1 MNITEPTRRRGR
13 VLWALLWI
21 VSLVA
26 SLLLILPFL
35 NMLFPK
41 PGAQTLISLDWS
53 GYVVASDSTSPQP
66 VIVGVRASW
75 TVPEVKVTT
84 KDSFSAAWIG
94 IGGQLDDSLIQ
105 AGTEHDSIAGS
116 ESYSAWYEL
125 IPADAVTIAMS
136 ISSGDRIT
144 ASINLLDSTSNG
156 WLIQVYDAT
165 NGQTFNETFLYDA
178 SRLTAEWIVE
188 RPTVGHSLSTLTD
201 FGSITFTDAEAKT
214 DNTSETIS
222 KYSSLQVVMH
232 NRQNIP
238 LVSVSPLSSDGSSFT
253 VTYSTSATTPPS
265 QGTE

>member
-1 MNITEPTRRRGR
+1 MNTAEPTRRPGR

-41 PGAQTLISLDWS
+41 TGAQALLSLDWS
-53 GYVVASDSTSPQP
+53 GYVVASDFTSPQP
-66 VIVGVRASW
+66 VIVGVSASW
-75 TVPEVKVTT
+75 TVPKVNGSP
-84 KDSFSAAWIG
+84 KDSFSAAWVG
-94 IGGQLDDSLIQ
+94 IGGQLDDTLIQ
-105 AGTEHDSIAGS
+105 AGTEQDSMSGS

-125 IPADAVTIAMS
+125 IPADAVTIAMNV
-136 ISSGDRIT
+136 SSGDRIT
-144 ASINLLDSTSNG
+144 ASIDLLDSASNQ

-165 NGQTFNETFLYDA
+165 NGQTFNETFLYDT

-188 RPTVGHSLSTLTD
+188 RPTIDHSLSTLTD

-214 DNTSETIS
+214 DGTGRTIS
-222 KYSSLQVVMH
+222 EFSSLQVIMH

-238 LVSVSPLSSDGSSFT
+238 LVTVSSLSSDGSSFT
-253 VTYSTSATTPPS
+253 VTYSTSATTAAS
-265 QGTE
+265 QGT